1 MRKNAGA
8 GKTALAGA
16 VSVAMALTLG
26 VPTTALADN
35 WGGGVADSAQ
45 RASET
50 RSLETDAAGAI
61 GGENAAT
68 AQAADRSGGIGF

>member
-26 VPTTALADN
+26 VPTTALADT
-35 WGGGVADSAQ
+35 WGGGEVSLIPRNGLQ
-45 RASET
+45 RRA
-50 RSLETDAAGAI
+50 L
-61 GGENAAT
+61 
-68 AQAADRSGGIGF
+68 

>member
-35 WGGGVADSAQ
+35 WGGVSLIPRNGLQ
-45 RASET
+45 RRA
-50 RSLETDAAGAI
+50 L
-61 GGENAAT
+61 
-68 AQAADRSGGIGF
+68 